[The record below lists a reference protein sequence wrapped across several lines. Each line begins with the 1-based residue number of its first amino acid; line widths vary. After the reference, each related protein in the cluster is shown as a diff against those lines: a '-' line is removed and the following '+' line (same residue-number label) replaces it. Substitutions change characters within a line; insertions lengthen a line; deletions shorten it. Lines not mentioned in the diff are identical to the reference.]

1 MKTHLLALLAASVLL
16 CACPSAQRQNQDF
29 KTKVDTLPA
38 TTLGPGDVF
47 DVRVYQEPDL
57 SAQYQVGSDG
67 SIQFPLIGKVE
78 LSGKTPHEAATLIAS
93 MLKEGYLKDP
103 QVTILVKTY
112 NSKRIYVMGQVAKPG
127 VFAYEDDM
135 NILRAII
142 LAGGFTKI
150 ASKNKVLVTR
160 KTEEGE
166 QQLEV
171 PVESVGRGEATNI
184 RLQPGDIVFVPESI
198 F

>member
-1 MKTHLLALLAASVLL
+1 MKTILALLPALLTL
-16 CACPSAQRQNQDF
+16 CACPSAHTQPQDF
-29 KTKVDTLPA
+29 AAKVEALPA

-57 SAQYQVGSDG
+57 SAQYQIGSDG
-67 SIQFPLIGKVE
+67 SIQFPLIGRVE
-78 LSGKTPHEAATLIAS
+78 LSGKTPHEAATLIAGR
-93 MLKEGYLKDP
+93 LREGFLKDP

-142 LAGGFTKI
+142 LAGGFSKI
-150 ASKNKVLVTR
+150 ASKNQVLVTR
-160 KTEEGE
+160 KTDAGEE
-166 QQLEV
+166 QITV
-171 PVESVGRGEATNI
+171 RVEDVGRGEAPNI